1 MAASRSLGTLTLD
14 LIAKIGGFEQGMDRA
29 ARTSDRKGRE
39 ISAAARKR
47 AKETEEAWANVGTA
61 IGAVFSSIAVGA
73 ILIVL
78 AVTGQ
83 IGLWGW
89 IGIVPILTGT
99 LRWCPAYLP
108 FGLSTCKTR

>member
-1 MAASRSLGTLTLD
+1 MFTP
-14 LIAKIGGFEQGMDRA
+14 
-29 ARTSDRKGRE
+29 
-39 ISAAARKR
+39 
-47 AKETEEAWANVGTA
+47 NVGS
-61 IGAVFSSIAVGA
+61 IDRILRIAVGA

-78 AVTGQ
+78 AATGQ

-108 FGLSTCKTR
+108 FGLSTCKAR

>member
-1 MAASRSLGTLTLD
+1 MFTP
-14 LIAKIGGFEQGMDRA
+14 
-29 ARTSDRKGRE
+29 
-39 ISAAARKR
+39 
-47 AKETEEAWANVGTA
+47 NVGS
-61 IGAVFSSIAVGA
+61 IDRILRIAVGA
-73 ILIVL
+73 ILVVL